1 MVIELLN
8 HSYTVM
14 NRPDITA
21 SNTVVCVGVVSRC
34 ISMQLCA
41 EHV

>member
-8 HSYTVM
+8 HSYTVT

-21 SNTVVCVGVVSRC
+21 SNTVVCVGVVS
-34 ISMQLCA
+34 SMQLCA
-41 EHV
+41 VHV